1 MHLGLFGLLGRANL
15 HVILKNR
22 GGQGDAIANMV
33 TAEAIVAANPLP
45 EPAPSTSAGRRG
57 AGRPPKRRRGNYKPH
72 EV

>member
-1 MHLGLFGLLGRANL
+1 MLGRANL
-15 HVILKNR
+15 HVVLKNR

-45 EPAPSTSAGRRG
+45 EPAQVPSTSAGRRG
-57 AGRPPKRRRGNYKPH
+57 RVGRPPKRRRANYKPH